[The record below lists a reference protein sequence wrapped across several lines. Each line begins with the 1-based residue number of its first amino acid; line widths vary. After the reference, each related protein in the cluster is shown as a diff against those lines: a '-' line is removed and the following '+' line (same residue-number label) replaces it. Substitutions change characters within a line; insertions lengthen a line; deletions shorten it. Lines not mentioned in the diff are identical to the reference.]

1 MPDVTDV
8 ADVVDVV
15 ELVETVEPSLQQMD
29 KDLEADATDIKPVP
43 QRRRLTWRLCLHLAM
58 CLESGSGT
66 IPAAT
71 ATSEL
76 EAAARPGKEG
86 GGRR

>member
-1 MPDVTDV
+1 MPGVTDVTDV
-8 ADVVDVV
+8 ADVV
-15 ELVETVEPSLQQMD
+15 EPVEPSSQQMD
-29 KDLEADATDIKPVP
+29 QDLEADATDIKPVP
-43 QRRRLTWRLCLHLAM
+43 QRRRLTWSLHLHLAR

-66 IPAAT
+66 MPST
-71 ATSEL
+71 ATSGL